1 MASIRREDRPS
12 KPWRL
17 DWRERGRQRTKR
29 FATKAEARAFRS
41 RIESGERIGDTSRL
55 TVEDWLAE
63 WFETSQINWAVVT
76 RAERA
81 DRIDN
86 LIVPYLGK
94 QRLTELTRRDVRQWR
109 SALVREKRATAYQA
123 QRAGQVLSAALGV
136 AVRDDLIRTNPCRE
150 LGPIYQSVVRRQ
162 PAQPI
167 EVELI
172 RAQMAYPRDRVM
184 VSLMAYAGL
193 RPNEMRALRWEDVS
207 DHSVHVRSAIGA
219 DGREKRTKSK
229 ERPVPIIAP
238 LADDLAALHEGD
250 DRPAEGIVAPFHT
263 DHRNWT
269 TRVWRPARKR
279 AGLEKVPP
287 YALRHT
293 FASLLIAEGRNAW
306 QVAMLMGNTP
316 EMVLRVY
323 GHLFTDAEL
332 SAARPMEE
340 VAVEAR
346 HAASSST
353 IDANRPRGA
362 RGLGGGTDTGR

>member
-17 DWRERGRQRTKR
+17 DWREDGRQRTKR
-29 FATKAEARAFRS
+29 FATRDEARSFRS
-41 RIESGERIGDTSRL
+41 RVEGGERIGATSRM
-55 TVEDWLAE
+55 TVEEWLAE
-63 WFETSQINWAVVT
+63 WFDTNQVRWSVVT
-76 RAERA
+76 RRERA
-81 DRIDN
+81 DRIDK
-86 LIVPYLGK
+86 LIVPSLGRK
-94 QRLTELTRRDVRQWR
+94 KLTALTRREVRAWR
-109 SALVREKRATAYQA
+109 SGLVRDGKATAYAA

-150 LGPIYQSVVRRQ
+150 LGPIYRPVQRRRAAE
-162 PAQPI
+162 PA
-167 EVELI
+167 EVEAI
-172 RAQMAYPRDRVM
+172 RAQMAHPRDRLM

-193 RPNEMRALRWEDVS
+193 RPNEMRALRWEDVAERS
-207 DHSVHVRSAIGA
+207 IYVRSAIGA

-238 LADDLAALHEGD
+238 LAEDLAALYEGGQ
-250 DRPAEGIVAPFHT
+250 RPAEGVVAPFHT

-316 EMVLRVY
+316 EMVMRVY
-323 GHLFTDAEL
+323 GHLFTEAEL
-332 SAARPMEE
+332 SPARPMEE
-340 VAVEAR
+340 VAIEAR

-353 IDANRPRGA
+353 IAAKRPSGA
-362 RGLGGGTDTGR
+362 RGRGGGTDTAR